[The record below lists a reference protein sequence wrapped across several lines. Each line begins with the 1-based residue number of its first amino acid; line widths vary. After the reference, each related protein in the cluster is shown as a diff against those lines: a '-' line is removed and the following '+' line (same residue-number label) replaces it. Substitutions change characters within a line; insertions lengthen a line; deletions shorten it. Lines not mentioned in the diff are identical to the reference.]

1 MPTYSHVAVAVACR
15 AQVLH
20 RISSSCCASPLHTCM
35 STAHL
40 QAEQLGKVERWSLLE
55 GEDLTAALKT
65 YPAAAGALP
74 CDWCCLM
81 LQGAS

>member
-1 MPTYSHVAVAVACR
+1 
-15 AQVLH
+15 
-20 RISSSCCASPLHTCM
+20 M

-74 CDWCCLM
+74 CDWCC
-81 LQGAS
+81 